1 MSGHYVCQN
10 FIELKTASWTVR
22 KIEKQRKDF
31 FRLSKIFIR
40 NPTGMYGLTYSDI
53 EQSRKM
59 VHAVCH
65 FVTVRNMAGA
75 IWI

>member
-1 MSGHYVCQN
+1 MCARYLYPI
-10 FIELKTASWTVR
+10 FIELKLASWTVR

-40 NPTGMYGLTYSDI
+40 NPTGMYGLTYSNI

-59 VHAVCH
+59 AYAVCH
-65 FVTVRNMAGA
+65 FVTVRYMAGA